1 MARDSVMWALLG
13 ICGISMV
20 YVLITNSMTKRRKY
34 GLTGMGLIGIMLLIF
49 SKLAG
54 MYNGSV
60 ITLEAKVAMI
70 SKFMVYALQLL
81 IVLVFNVYVK
91 DLFLHEGNENE
102 VPKGLRYADFVII
115 SGVVTLVLSRYFK
128 FYYTFENNVYVRTR
142 GYFISYV
149 FPIVALVLQLA
160 VIIRHRKKLR
170 RLLVPLLAFTIA
182 PISASIIQYF
192 FHGTS
197 LVISTIVSAVV
208 LLYAF
213 SILDTNELVKEA
225 LQREIEI
232 HKREIEIL
240 TEKEENTKLF
250 TEQVAFAMGR
260 LIDIKDPYTK
270 GHSKRVARY
279 AVKIAQRAGKSREEC
294 DEIYFTALLHDVGK
308 LVIPD
313 QILKKNSK
321 LTDSEF
327 EVIKSHPKI
336 GKEALEEITIAP
348 NLSIG
353 AAYHHERYDGKG
365 YPFGLKGEE
374 IPDIARLISVA
385 DVYDAMTSKRSYNS
399 VLSQSAVRDEL
410 EEACGTQLD
419 PVYAKIMLDLI
430 DEDTSYRMRHD

>member
-1 MARDSVMWALLG
+1 MVRDSIMWALFG
-13 ICGISMV
+13 ICGISMM
-20 YVLITNSMTKRRKY
+20 YAFITNSMTKRRKY
-34 GLTGMGLIGIMLLIF
+34 VLTGMGLIGISLLIT
-49 SKLAG
+49 SKLAST
-54 MYNGSV
+54 YNGS
-60 ITLEAKVAMI
+60 TDMLKARLAMI
-70 SKFMVYALQLL
+70 SKFMVYGLQLL
-81 IVLVFNVYVK
+81 IVFVFNVYLK
-91 DLFLHEGNENE
+91 DLFLHEGNEKE
-102 VPKGLRYADFVII
+102 VPKGLKCADFVII
-115 SGVVTLVLSRYFK
+115 SGGITLVISRFFG
-128 FYYTFENNVYVRTR
+128 FYYTFENNVYVRTK
-142 GYFISYV
+142 GYAISYV
-149 FPIVALVLQLA
+149 FPMVALILQLA

-170 RLLVPLLAFTIA
+170 RLLLPLLAFTIA
-182 PISASIIQYF
+182 PIGASIIQYF
-192 FHGTS
+192 FHGSS

-208 LLYAF
+208 LLYVF

-225 LQREIEI
+225 HQREIEM

-250 TEQVAFAMGR
+250 TEQVALAMGR

-313 QILKKNSK
+313 QILKKCSK

-336 GKEALEEITIAP
+336 GKEALEEITVAP